1 MQVHIIDNFLSEEDC
16 DYLIQYYKDY
26 KNKDKPG
33 RKINYGLTVLLWMGK
48 RPLFD
53 FKKTWI
59 RYKYWRKIK
68 KDFHFLKL
76 NYYQIVFWPPSTSKP
91 MHKDADIFETRNNDW
106 TSVCYLNDDFEGG
119 DTLIENEIVKPK
131 KGTLTL
137 FPSAKLFHGV
147 SLVKKK
153 PRYSFI
159 AWWKENKK
167 ER

>member
-1 MQVHIIDNFLSEEDC
+1 MNNQSVNKKYCLITKTFL
-16 DYLIQYYKDY
+16 
-26 KNKDKPG
+26 KNIPQ
-33 RKINYGLTVLLWMGK
+33 
-48 RPLFD
+48 
-53 FKKTWI
+53 KTWI
-59 RYKYWRKIK
+59 RYKYLRKIK
-68 KDFHFLKL
+68 KDFPFLKL
-76 NYYQIVFWPPSTSKP
+76 NYDQIVFWPPSTSKP

-119 DTLIENEIVKPK
+119 DTLIENEVVKPK